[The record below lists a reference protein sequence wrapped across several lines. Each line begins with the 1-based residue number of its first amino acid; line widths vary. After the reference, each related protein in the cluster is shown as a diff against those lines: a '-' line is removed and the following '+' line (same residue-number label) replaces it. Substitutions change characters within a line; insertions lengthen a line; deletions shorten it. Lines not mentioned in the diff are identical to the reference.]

1 MTINIQRNKK
11 KAYDILI
18 VMVEGN
24 DKGMCIMNGRE
35 KRLSCGELYI
45 VMAFFLF
52 FLWLGW
58 VVVTY
63 SEINLSIYSL
73 FIIWGIKLGIGGMFV
88 EIK

>member
-52 FLWLGW
+52 FWVGLGCCD
-58 VVVTY
+58 
-63 SEINLSIYSL
+63 LFGSIYLYIHFSL
-73 FIIWGIKLGIGGMFV
+73 FGGLN
-88 EIK
+88 

>member
-1 MTINIQRNKK
+1 
-11 KAYDILI
+11 
-18 VMVEGN
+18 MVEGN
-24 DKGMCIMNGRE
+24 DKGMCIMNGGE

-63 SEINLSIYSL
+63 SDEFIYI
-73 FIIWGIKLGIGGMFV
+73 FTFYYLGG
-88 EIK
+88 

>member
-1 MTINIQRNKK
+1 MQLNKDMITHDNK
-11 KAYDILI
+11 YPEKQEKAYDILI

-24 DKGMCIMNGRE
+24 DKGMCIMNGGE

-58 VVVTY
+58 VG
-63 SEINLSIYSL
+63 LL
-73 FIIWGIKLGIGGMFV
+73 
-88 EIK
+88 

>member
-35 KRLSCGELYI
+35 KRLSCGELIYRDGFLL
-45 VMAFFLF
+45 VFFMVG
-52 FLWLGW
+52 LGW
-58 VVVTY
+58 V
-63 SEINLSIYSL
+63 
-73 FIIWGIKLGIGGMFV
+73 GLGCC
-88 EIK
+88 

>member
-1 MTINIQRNKK
+1 
-11 KAYDILI
+11 
-18 VMVEGN
+18 MVEGN

-63 SEINLSIYSL
+63 SDQFIYI
-73 FIIWGIKLGIGGMFV
+73 FTFHYLGD
-88 EIK
+88 

>member
-1 MTINIQRNKK
+1 MQLNKDMITHDNKYPEKQK

-35 KRLSCGELYI
+35 KRLSCGELIYRDG
-45 VMAFFLF
+45 FLLVF

-58 VVVTY
+58 VVVD
-63 SEINLSIYSL
+63 LFGSIYLYIHFSL
-73 FIIWGIKLGIGGMFV
+73 FGGLN
-88 EIK
+88 

>member
-1 MTINIQRNKK
+1 MQLNKDMITHDNKYPEKQK

-24 DKGMCIMNGRE
+24 DKGMCIMNGGE

-52 FLWLGW
+52 FCGW
-58 VVVTY
+58 VG
-63 SEINLSIYSL
+63 LL
-73 FIIWGIKLGIGGMFV
+73 
-88 EIK
+88 